1 MKILLTLLATLFLGI
16 TFVDNAVWAAEPVNV
31 NTATAEEIAANL
43 KGIGLSKAK
52 LIVAYR
58 EANGS
63 FLHVDELV
71 NVKGIGLKTVDQN
84 RDMILL
90 GNEGGSAEE

>member
-1 MKILLTLLATLFLGI
+1 MKVLLTLLATLLLAI
-16 TFVDNAVWAAEPVNV
+16 TVVDTAVWAAEPVNV

-43 KGIGLSKAK
+43 KGIGPSKAK

-71 NVKGIGLKTVDQN
+71 NVKGIGIKTIDQN
-84 RDMILL
+84 RDLIRL
-90 GNEGGSAEE
+90 GNESGSAEE

>member
-1 MKILLTLLATLFLGI
+1 MKILLTLLATLFLAI
-16 TFVDNAVWAAEPVNV
+16 AIVDTAAWAAEPVNV

-71 NVKGIGLKTVDQN
+71 NVKGIGIKTIDQN

-90 GNEGGSAEE
+90 GNESGSAEE

>member
-1 MKILLTLLATLFLGI
+1 MKILLTLLVTLFLGI
-16 TFVDNAVWAAEPVNV
+16 TFVDSAVLAAEPVNV

-43 KGIGLSKAK
+43 KGVGLSKAK

-71 NVKGIGLKTVDQN
+71 NVKGIGIKTIDQN
-84 RDMILL
+84 REMILL
-90 GNEGGSAEE
+90 GNESGSAEQ